1 MLSRA
6 GEHLL
11 TDQSPVVIGEFEA
24 VFCQQGH
31 HVIFEHRLQLLEQRH
46 DLRRADLVFAFG
58 VKVKFIDGATGRDEV
73 YVHGRNERVRR
84 GRIVLGISIS
94 VKLINR
100 EESIPESQHFLSI
113 CGCPCCGSGL
123 ACGLVS
129 ALLSA
134 NEIRLSYGYQN
145 LLDGVTLA
153 VAAGEKVGLVGRNGC
168 GKSSLLKILT
178 RQQQADSGEISL
190 RRDLRIGYL
199 PQEFEMDP
207 DLTVMETIEQG
218 AADLITA
225 MQRYESGDG
234 SDRELA
240 DLLHVIDH
248 ADGWNLHARIKS
260 LATSLNCPPLEAPVG
275 PLSGGEKRRVS
286 LCRAMASQ
294 PDLLLLDEPTNHLDS
309 ESISWLEG
317 SLRSFTGAVIF
328 VTHDRYFLDEIATRI
343 IEIDQGRAFS
353 HPGNYTAYLESK
365 SVRQSI
371 AGQTERRRQRFLR
384 EELQWVRAGVKART
398 TKSRHRLDQFYAVA
412 DLEAPPEEREMDL
425 LIPPAPELGNIA
437 VELEKVSVAVGE
449 GEERRSLFRDLT
461 LSIRPGQCTGIVGRN
476 GVGKTTLLKVCL
488 GTLSPD
494 SGIVQIGKKIR
505 VNYIDQARM
514 QLDGTGSLLDEV
526 ADGNEKVQFGDQ
538 VLGARA
544 YLRRF
549 LFDDKRINERVDLLS
564 GGEKARLML
573 AKVLKNGGNL
583 IVLDEPTNDLD
594 LPSLRMLEEAIADF
608 DGAVLVV
615 SHDRYFLDRICDQ
628 IVAFEDGDVLV
639 QPGNYSYY
647 LEKRRAREQREKL
660 YAQNQAREVAKKK
673 QPTAA
678 EKVRKLTMAERKEL
692 DGMEEVI
699 LKAEEK
705 VHELETTLNDPDFHI
720 NRFQEMPAL
729 LASLEQAKA
738 SCAGLYTRWEELES
752 IHNLSS

>member
-1 MLSRA
+1 MPFSAVPPSLRA
-6 GEHLL
+6 
-11 TDQSPVVIGEFEA
+11 
-24 VFCQQGH
+24 
-31 HVIFEHRLQLLEQRH
+31 
-46 DLRRADLVFAFG
+46 
-58 VKVKFIDGATGRDEV
+58 
-73 YVHGRNERVRR
+73 
-84 GRIVLGISIS
+84 
-94 VKLINR
+94 
-100 EESIPESQHFLSI
+100 
-113 CGCPCCGSGL
+113 
-123 ACGLVS
+123 VS

-178 RQQQADSGEISL
+178 RQQQADSGEISV
-190 RRDLRIGYL
+190 RRALRIGYL
-199 PQEFEMDP
+199 PQDFEMDP
-207 DLTVMETIEQG
+207 QQTVMECIESG
-218 AADLITA
+218 AADLILA
-225 MQRYESGDG
+225 MQRYENGDG
-234 SDRELA
+234 SETELA
-240 DLLHVIDH
+240 DLMHIIDH

-260 LATSLNCPPLEAPVG
+260 LATSLSGPPLDAIIG

-286 LCRAMASQ
+286 LCRALASQ

-317 SLRSFTGAVIF
+317 FLRSFSGAVIF
-328 VTHDRYFLDEIATRI
+328 VTHDRYFLDEIASRI

-365 SVRQSI
+365 SIRQSI
-371 AGQTERRRQRFLR
+371 SEQTERRRQRFLR

-398 TKSRHRLDQFYAVA
+398 TKSKHRLDAFYAVA

-425 LIPPAPELGNIA
+425 LIPPAPEIGNIA
-437 VELEKVSVAVGE
+437 VELEKVAIAVGPPDDL
-449 GEERRSLFRDLT
+449 RYLVRDLN

-476 GVGKTTLLKVCL
+476 GVGKTTLLNVCL
-488 GTLSPD
+488 GKRPAD
-494 SGIVQIGKKIR
+494 SGTVQIGKKVR

-526 ADGNEKVQFGDQ
+526 ADGNEKIQFGDQ
-538 VLGARA
+538 TLGARA

-628 IVAFEDGDVLV
+628 IVAFEDGNVFV

-647 LEKRRAREQREKL
+647 LEKRKAREQRDKQ
-660 YAQNQAREVAKKK
+660 YAQTLAKESAKKK
-673 QPTAA
+673 STSSTDKP
-678 EKVRKLTMAERKEL
+678 RKMSMAERKEL
-692 DGMEEVI
+692 DGMEETI
-699 LKAEEK
+699 QQAEEK
-705 VHELETTLNDPDFHI
+705 VAELEAMLNCPDFQTT
-720 NRFQEMPAL
+720 RFQEVAGVME
-729 LASLEQAKA
+729 SLEKA
-738 SCAGLYTRWEELES
+738 RAACAALYTRWEELEAIAAAS
-752 IHNLSS
+752 V